1 MELAKITSKGQ
12 ITLPVAIR
20 KILNLKDGD
29 KVAFI
34 EKNGQFILV
43 NPVSLAID
51 EARNAFDGEA
61 GRLNLKNE
69 KDVVNLVK
77 DVRKEINMEKMK
89 KWELS
94 ILIFKSSKLKKLLE
108 VIIDNH
114 QLVMCSFVLDELHE
128 VIKRKFINKES
139 HLDKFLHNISY
150 EIYHTPKKII
160 NNSFYIR
167 DINDIPVIF
176 SAIKS
181 NVDILITGDKDFN
194 DIKIKGIEIVTPSE
208 FLEKS
213 DI

>member
-89 KWELS
+89 K
-94 ILIFKSSKLKKLLE
+94 
-108 VIIDNH
+108 
-114 QLVMCSFVLDELHE
+114 
-128 VIKRKFINKES
+128 
-139 HLDKFLHNISY
+139 
-150 EIYHTPKKII
+150 
-160 NNSFYIR
+160 
-167 DINDIPVIF
+167 
-176 SAIKS
+176 
-181 NVDILITGDKDFN
+181 
-194 DIKIKGIEIVTPSE
+194 
-208 FLEKS
+208 
-213 DI
+213 